1 MKKPVCSDTYE
12 LSELQVHRLSKETI
26 YLPTDIIKC
35 SVITVLLRF
44 YFFLFFL
51 ARKSLFSHLPL
62 KCCISAFVN
71 SRKVTA
77 ASLQDSRLTSPRAS
91 AAETT
96 SVVTRTTPTH
106 KICQRGKEEGPGWHF
121 LPLTSDPALLEA
133 QCDRGGAATSPA
145 TLVQ

>member
-12 LSELQVHRLSKETI
+12 LSDLQVHRPSKETI
-26 YLPTDIIKC
+26 YLPADIIKC
-35 SVITVLLRF
+35 SMITVLLLF
-44 YFFLFFL
+44 SFFL

-71 SRKVTA
+71 SGKVTA
-77 ASLQDSRLTSPRAS
+77 ESLQDSRLASPRLASPRAS

-106 KICQRGKEEGPGWHF
+106 KICQRGREEESL
-121 LPLTSDPALLEA
+121 LPLTSDPASL
-133 QCDRGGAATSPA
+133 
-145 TLVQ
+145 